1 LRAPRRRSEIQ
12 RPERCL
18 TTSEFL
24 PDRSTTEMV
33 DHRTHV
39 LAMNFRL
46 FTFQR
51 TLPKT
56 TDGGEKPPRSFRR
69 NACNRLPQMQSC
81 LAFDFCFPR
90 RRVANNIAISSPVN
104 RCRKKSFCDLTT
116 NSHPHNWREQN
127 YRLAGSEF
135 LNSFTGQQLKLLDGS
150 GLFRSKEIAIHRE
163 WRLHHQSVAVESTAT
178 DESHRKWLTFK
189 RTDSYTRK
197 DGGSSSANV
206 NFPVAICVARANS
219 SRK

>member
-12 RPERCL
+12 RPECCL
-18 TTSEFL
+18 TTPEFL

-46 FTFQR
+46 STFQR

-90 RRVANNIAISSPVN
+90 RRVANNIAMSSPVN
-104 RCRKKSFCDLTT
+104 RCREKSFCDFDDRFT
-116 NSHPHNWREQN
+116 PAQ
-127 YRLAGSEF
+127 LAGAELSASWQRVLE
-135 LNSFTGQQLKLLDGS
+135 LVYWPAIKTAGRLGSISFERDRDTSRVATSSSKCCSSKHRNGRKSPEVAYLQTDGQLYAKGW
-150 GLFRSKEIAIHRE
+150 GK
-163 WRLHHQSVAVESTAT
+163 
-178 DESHRKWLTFK
+178 FK
-189 RTDSYTRK
+189 R
-197 DGGSSSANV
+197 
-206 NFPVAICVARANS
+206 
-219 SRK
+219 